1 MPADARVT
9 FSVDSESL
17 GLHVDGLRA
26 DAYETVRVPLP
37 RLSLGTHKVTITART
52 GSGASAREDR
62 LTRSF
67 TVVASRL
74 ARTETR
80 YSNVTGTAHVEGGAG
95 LTEVVVSDA
104 GAGRYL
110 PLLLD
115 LADADSPRLERAL
128 AASIAASLAQD
139 RFDTDPL
146 GPVEFDGDDYQT
158 ADGGLAIVPYASS
171 DLEASALAAIIGPER
186 FNASR
191 LEAYLSTISANPG
204 GDARAS
210 DRRPGRPCRTGIRR
224 AARDP
229 GGSGRP

>member
-1 MPADARVT
+1 MT

-139 RFDTDPL
+139 RFDT
-146 GPVEFDGDDYQT
+146 GRARVRVEFDGNDYQT
-158 ADGGLAIVPYASS
+158 ADGGLAILPYASS
-171 DLEASALAAIIGPER
+171 DLEASALAAIIGPGR

-191 LEAYLSTISANPG
+191 LESYLSTISGNDG
-204 GDARAS
+204 GNARAS
-210 DRRPGRPCRTGIRR
+210 DRRPGRPCRTGIRG